1 MLSGNASKNFI
12 PRPKKVKTGSAVT
25 AKNFIPTNK
34 RTATTVLREIKL
46 DNRKNPPYILNTNNL
61 FKENKHN
68 D

>member
-1 MLSGNASKNFI
+1 M
-12 PRPKKVKTGSAVT
+12 
-25 AKNFIPTNK
+25 
-34 RTATTVLREIKL
+34 TVLREIKL